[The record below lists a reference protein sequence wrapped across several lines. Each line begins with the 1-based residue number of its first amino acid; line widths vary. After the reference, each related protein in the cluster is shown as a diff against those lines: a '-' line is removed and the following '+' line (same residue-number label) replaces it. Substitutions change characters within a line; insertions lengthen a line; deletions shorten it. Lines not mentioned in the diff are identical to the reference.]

1 MAIAAPI
8 PELAPVTSATLMMI
22 SLQTIT
28 CYPVYP
34 MESEDSLQ
42 SLGWRSFFQSQVEL
56 DCDLLPARVLN
67 VHRGRIEV
75 AHVGGHEFVELTG
88 RTASIAIAVGDW
100 LMLDIDGPK
109 IDRCLERYGLFQR
122 RAAGTG
128 GEIQLI
134 AANVDTL
141 FIVTSANRDFNVAR
155 LERYLAIAHDAGAF
169 PVIVITKADTVESAS
184 DFVNEASALSPGV
197 LVEALDARSPDDV
210 EVLRPW
216 CESGQTVALLG
227 SSGVGKSTLVNTLT
241 GDQQL
246 TKDVR
251 EDDQRGRHTTTS
263 RSMHRLPHGGWLV
276 DTPGMRELQ
285 LVDVGDA
292 LDDVFAEVAALT
304 AACRFSDCSHESEP
318 GCAVQAAIETGTLD
332 ADRLRRYRKLQ
343 SEDRRN
349 TETVAERRSRDKNF
363 GKMVKSVLADKRKDK
378 GGKS

>member
-1 MAIAAPI
+1 
-8 PELAPVTSATLMMI
+8 
-22 SLQTIT
+22 
-28 CYPVYP
+28 
-34 MESEDSLQ
+34 MEPTDSLQ
-42 SLGWRSFFQSQVEL
+42 SLGWRPFFQSQVEL
-56 DCDLLPARVLN
+56 DSDLRPARVLN

-75 AHVGGHEFVELTG
+75 AHVGGHEMIELTG
-88 RTASIAIAVGDW
+88 KAASLAITVGDW
-100 LMLDIDGPK
+100 VLFDTDGPR
-109 IDRCLERYGLFQR
+109 IDRCLDRFGLFQR

-169 PVIVITKADTVESAS
+169 PVIVITKSDTVDSAS
-184 DFVNEASALSPGV
+184 EFVSEASALSPGV
-197 LVEALDARSPDDV
+197 LVEALDGRSPDDV

-227 SSGVGKSTLVNTLT
+227 SSGVGKSTLINTLT
-241 GDQQL
+241 GDHQP
-246 TKDVR
+246 TKKVR

-292 LDDVFAEVAALT
+292 LDDVFAEVALLASQ
-304 AACRFSDCSHESEP
+304 CRFSDCSHESEP
-318 GCAVQAAIETGTLD
+318 GCEVQAAIESGTLD
-332 ADRLRRYRKLQ
+332 ADRLRRYHKLLA
-343 SEDRRN
+343 EDRRN
-349 TETVAERRSRDKNF
+349 TQTIAERRSRDKSF
-363 GKMVKSVLADKRKDK
+363 GKLIKSVLAEKQKGK
-378 GGKS
+378 GGKY

>member
-1 MAIAAPI
+1 
-8 PELAPVTSATLMMI
+8 
-22 SLQTIT
+22 
-28 CYPVYP
+28 

-42 SLGWRSFFQSQVEL
+42 SYGWRPFFQSQVEPGS
-56 DCDLLPARVLN
+56 DLLPARVLN

-75 AHVGGHEFVELTG
+75 AHDNGHAVVELSG
-88 RTASIAIAVGDW
+88 KSANIAIAVGDW
-100 LMLDIDGPK
+100 VLLNADGPK
-109 IDRCLERYGLFQR
+109 VDRVLDRFGLFQR
-122 RAAGTG
+122 RAAGTSSDV
-128 GEIQLI
+128 QLI

-169 PVIVITKADTVESAS
+169 PVIVITKADRVDSVS
-184 DFVNEASALSPGV
+184 DFVSQASALSPGV
-197 LVEALDARSPDDV
+197 LVEALDARSHDEV
-210 EVLRPW
+210 EILRPW

-241 GDQQL
+241 GEHQL
-246 TKDVR
+246 TTEVR

-285 LVDVGDA
+285 LVDVGNA
-292 LDDVFAEVAALT
+292 LDDVFAEVAAL
-304 AACRFSDCSHESEP
+304 ASACRFSDCSHEAEP
-318 GCAVQAAIETGTLD
+318 GCAVQAAIEAGALD
-332 ADRLRRYRKLQ
+332 ADRLRRYRKLL

-363 GKMVKSVLADKRKDK
+363 GKMIKSVMAEKRKDK
-378 GGKS
+378 GGKH

>member
-1 MAIAAPI
+1 
-8 PELAPVTSATLMMI
+8 
-22 SLQTIT
+22 
-28 CYPVYP
+28 
-34 MESEDSLQ
+34 MEPKESLQ
-42 SLGWRSFFQSQVEL
+42 SLGWRPFFQSQVEL
-56 DCDLLPARVLN
+56 DSDLLPARVLN

-75 AHVGGHEFVELTG
+75 EHEGGHETIELTG
-88 RTASIAIAVGDW
+88 KAASIAIAVGDW
-100 LMLDIDGPK
+100 VLLDTDGPK
-109 IDRCLERYGLFQR
+109 VDHCLERFGLFQR

-134 AANVDTL
+134 AANIDTL

-169 PVIVITKADTVESAS
+169 PVIVITKADTVDSAS
-184 DFVNEASALSPGV
+184 DFISEASALSPGV
-197 LVEALDARSPDDV
+197 LVEALDARSPEDV

-241 GDQQL
+241 GDHQH
-246 TKDVR
+246 TKEVR

-263 RSMHRLPHGGWLV
+263 RSMHRLPQGGWLV

-292 LDDVFAEVAALT
+292 LNDVFAEVASLA

-318 GCAVQAAIETGTLD
+318 GCAVQTAIEAGTLD
-332 ADRLRRYRKLQ
+332 AGRLRRYQKLL

-349 TETVAERRSRDKNF
+349 TETIAERRSRDKNF
-363 GKMVKSVLADKRKDK
+363 GKMIKSVLADKHKDK
-378 GGKS
+378 GGKH